1 MRFILPDD
9 VKYVINKLNNNGFK
23 AFVAGGAVRDM
34 IMGRIPHDYDISTSA
49 KPSEVKK
56 IFKRTV
62 DTGIKHG
69 TVTVIVNGVGY
80 EVTTF
85 RREGNYVDCRH
96 PEEVEFVDDTHED
109 CLRRDFTI
117 NAMLYNDNDGLTD
130 FFCGKR
136 DINQRIIRCVGNP
149 EKRFKEDALRML
161 RAIRFSAT
169 LGFKIEEN
177 TLAAIKRYGILIKR
191 VSNERITEELNKIL
205 MSDNPDSF
213 RLMNEAGLLQY
224 ILPQLSRCFGEPQ
237 KNRYHIYDV
246 GEHIMHT
253 VQNTPSDLTLR
264 WAALLHDVGKPRC
277 SSTDANGIIHFY
289 GHHRESVRIADDVLH
304 KLRLDNNSIK
314 DILIL
319 IENHDVRIEPVSANV
334 KRMMSKTGA
343 ELFKKLM
350 LLQLADNKAKS
361 SSCYEE
367 KKKKI
372 EAVIRIYECIISSN
386 EPYRISDLVI
396 NGRDLMKIGYRPGR
410 AMGNTLRQ
418 LTEEVII
425 NPSLNN
431 KFYLL
436 KRAKELKN

>member
-9 VKYVINKLNNNGFK
+9 VKYIINKLHENGFS
-23 AFVAGGAVRDM
+23 AFIAGGAVRDL

-49 KPSEVKK
+49 KPTDVKHL
-56 IFKRTV
+56 FKRTV

-85 RREGNYVDCRH
+85 RRESEYTDCRH
-96 PEEVEFVDDTHED
+96 PAAVEFVEDIHED

-117 NAMLYNDNDGLTD
+117 NAMLYNGNDGLID

-136 DINQRIIRCVGNP
+136 DINQKIIRCVGNP

-161 RAIRFSAT
+161 RAIRFSAV
-169 LGFKIEEN
+169 LGFEIEEK
-177 TLAAIKRYGILIKR
+177 TLTAIKKYGILIKR
-191 VSNERITEELNKIL
+191 VSSERITEELNKIIL
-205 MSDNPDSF
+205 SDNPDYF
-213 RLMNEAGLLQY
+213 RVMYNVGLLQY
-224 ILPQLSRCFGEPQ
+224 VIPQLGKCFGEPQ

-253 VQNTPSDLTLR
+253 VKNIQSDLVLR

-277 SSTDANGIIHFY
+277 ASVDSNGIIHFY
-289 GHHRESVRIADDVLH
+289 GHHRESVRIAEDVLH
-304 KLRLDNNSIK
+304 KLRLDNNTIK
-314 DILIL
+314 DVLIL
-319 IENHDVRIEPVSANV
+319 IENHDVRIEPSPENV

-343 ELFKKLM
+343 KLFKKLM
-350 LLQLADNKAKS
+350 QLQLADNKAKS
-361 SSCYEE
+361 DVCYKE

-372 EAVIRIYECIISSN
+372 DAVIQIYEDIISAN

-396 NGRDLMKIGYRPGR
+396 NGRDLIKIGYRPGR
-410 AMGNTLRQ
+410 AMGDVLKI
-418 LTEEVII
+418 LTDEVII

-431 KFYLL
+431 RFYLL
-436 KRAKELKN
+436 NRAKELK